1 MSTKSIVNPS
11 GSMSVEHSN
20 STTFYALRPA
30 NVTDVFDYINGLTF
44 ESLIELI
51 ANKPAD
57 FITSIRIYPFDFN
70 VADSGH
76 VATDT
81 SIKLGRYECDLGTG
95 GGSVECYRLTDGYK
109 THFNLG
115 TYTFTPHFNSFL
127 DYAPYTKYELY
138 LPYCGFVD
146 MNATEYTG
154 KTISIDYILDYTQ
167 GSCLA
172 VVSDVTNENDHVV
185 LFSKK
190 GTIGVPI
197 TWQATNSGQVI
208 RSTLS
213 TLASVG
219 GMMLGGAAAKTRGM
233 KQYYK
238 DGGDH
243 FKSYLSEVGK
253 LATSGVDTD
262 SFAFE
267 DKMAKWHSENPAPN
281 KADYLQG
288 VNPYLSSNIITSGV
302 NGLTNAAI
310 NTPLS
315 VERGEIGGDFSM
327 FSMPQKPYIITTRT
341 HTALPTN
348 YTTLMGKPSGKTATL
363 SQLSGFTSIDA
374 IRVEGIKSVNG
385 VSPTSV
391 ELATIDEALRNGVII

>member
-1 MSTKSIVNPS
+1 
-11 GSMSVEHSN
+11 MSVEHSN

-70 VADSGH
+70 TADSGH
-76 VATDT
+76 VVTDT

-95 GGSVECYRLTDGYK
+95 GASVECYRLTDGYK

-115 TYTFTPHFNSFL
+115 TYTFTPYFNNFL
-127 DYAPYTKYELY
+127 DYTPYTKYELY

-146 MNATEYTG
+146 MDATEYTG

-172 VVSDVTNENDHVV
+172 VVSDITNENDRVV

-190 GTIGVPI
+190 GIIGVPI
-197 TWQATNSGQVI
+197 TWQATNSGQVVRGVVSTAI
-208 RSTLS
+208 STLGMAAGN
-213 TLASVG
+213 ASVTRATNKSG
-219 GMMLGGAAAKTRGM
+219 LKRYERDMSNWDQRYEAEKSGASINIR
-233 KQYYK
+233 
-238 DGGDH
+238 
-243 FKSYLSEVGK
+243 
-253 LATSGVDTD
+253 GVDIPLTD
-262 SFAFE
+262 M
-267 DKMAKWHSENPAPN
+267 KKWKADNPKPD
-281 KADYLQG
+281 KADYITER
-288 VNPYLSSNIITSGV
+288 NPYLTSNIVTGAY
-302 NGLTNAAI
+302 NGMTNAFL
-310 NTPLS
+310 NNPLS
-315 VERGEIGGDFSM
+315 VTRGEIGGDFSM
-327 FSMPQKPYIITTRT
+327 FSMPQKPYVIITRT
-341 HTALPTN
+341 HTVLPASYN
-348 YTTLMGKPSGKTATL
+348 ELMGKPSGKTATL
-363 SQLSGFTSIDA
+363 SQLNGFTSIDA

-391 ELATIDEALRNGVII
+391 ELATIDKALRSGVII